1 MNPEALRKQILDYT
15 KREMF
20 LHGASGLTM
29 DDIARGMKMS
39 KRTLYKLFPSKTCLF
54 RICLSD
60 FANEIRSN
68 IQQKQI
74 CMDNSCMQLL
84 FSTVNGYLTLL
95 QTLGRTLLRDIAADE
110 EYRASFQR
118 EESFWLQQ
126 FINVLTY
133 CKTGGFLLPGIDPD
147 RFAAELQEVIYQSCL
162 QGTPYI
168 VQRRMNHALL
178 RGLFRVDGIRYI
190 DEHLE
195 PDKLIVCV

>member
-1 MNPEALRKQILDYT
+1 MNPETLREQILVYT

-39 KRTLYKLFPSKTCLF
+39 KRTLYKLFPSKSCLF

-60 FANEIRSN
+60 FANEIRRQ

-74 CMDNSCMQLL
+74 RMDSSCMQLL
-84 FSTVNGYLTLL
+84 FTTVNGYLTLL
-95 QTLGRTLLRDIAADE
+95 QTLGRTLLQDIANDE
-110 EYRASFQR
+110 DYRSSFQR
-118 EESFWLQQ
+118 EEAFWLQR
-126 FINVLTY
+126 FIDVLTH
-133 CKTGGFLLPGIDPD
+133 CKIGGFLLPGIDPD
-147 RFAAELQEVIYQSCL
+147 RFAADLQEVIYKSCL

-168 VQRRMNHALL
+168 VQRTLNHVLL
-178 RGLFRVDGIRYI
+178 RGLFRIDGIRYI

-195 PDKLIVCV
+195 PDKFNVCV